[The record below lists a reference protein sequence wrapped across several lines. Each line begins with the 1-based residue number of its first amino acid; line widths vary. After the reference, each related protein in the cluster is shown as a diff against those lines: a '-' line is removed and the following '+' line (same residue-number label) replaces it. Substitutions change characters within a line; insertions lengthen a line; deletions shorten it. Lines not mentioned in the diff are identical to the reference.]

1 MAWASAFIY
10 IRVFDDNGCI
20 VNSITTVE
28 AFYID
33 DNGNKNSIYRQ
44 TTFSQSE
51 FFSKFGINLQETG
64 NYEITANV
72 TDLPKSFVP
81 IKVISFYQSEIAYL
95 IFLTL
100 SFIAGLVI
108 VTSLSR
114 TRNMPIGEILRFVFI
129 SGISLSILS
138 TFIFIQDEFGIVI
151 SCMSRSS

>member
-1 MAWASAFIY
+1 M
-10 IRVFDDNGCI
+10 
-20 VNSITTVE
+20 
-28 AFYID
+28 
-33 DNGNKNSIYRQ
+33 
-44 TTFSQSE
+44 
-51 FFSKFGINLQETG
+51 
-64 NYEITANV
+64 
-72 TDLPKSFVP
+72 P

-114 TRNMPIGEILRFVFI
+114 TRNMPIGGILRFVFI